1 MLAAFCSCYGLQHA
15 NWSAKNL
22 LRIRQRLPVVGEKHS
37 ERERERQRDEER
49 ERRRDRKI
57 VSSQTRALKFAR
69 HFNFHFPWPAKQFLK
84 PPQKA
89 FSPGGWVAAV
99 VVVVVFGRQ
108 CGRLGQ

>member
-1 MLAAFCSCYGLQHA
+1 MLAK
-15 NWSAKNL
+15 NIAK
-22 LRIRQRLPVVGEKHS
+22 EKG
-37 ERERERQRDEER
+37 RDKETKR

-89 FSPGGWVAAV
+89 FSPGGWVAVA
-99 VVVVVFGRQ
+99 VVVVFGRQ